1 MEIITYTNSFISAI
15 NFISLLA
22 VITNSEATSDTKVV
36 VASAPV
42 HPVKEGAILSVHCQI
57 NSLAANNY
65 VTISRQLD
73 GEESPQILTWGET
86 VLGNIGDNV
95 FLAIRQLN
103 DGSIIYFLSIVGVT
117 IRDQGKY
124 ICKVMPST
132 QDFVVG
138 WDSTFIKIQ
147 YFPRDPHPNCTPK
160 TQGLTV
166 YSGTPITLK
175 CTSQTAFPEVAL
187 TWRKGADRV
196 PESNVRSMKHN
207 GTSYTELRFRASLS
221 DNEAVFLCQLTSPAF
236 PNKVKSCHVGP
247 ITVLPNPNDPSNP
260 GKPGDRPLPTVR
272 LPPLFYPTKDPTS
285 INLYTD
291 SNIERDVADCKE
303 VCSSFSSPR
312 FFWIAATVVACAL
325 AFIFFIMGA
334 SLLWKYRQA
343 HAQQQTYYATSA
355 KPFPAH
361 PREYIYT
368 ELDSKRGI
376 PNTENIGSCVYMSL
390 ERRENHDNQTDLAR
404 VKSTKE

>member
-1 MEIITYTNSFISAI
+1 MCFIP
-15 NFISLLA
+15 LLA
-22 VITNSEATSDTKVV
+22 VIANSEATSETKV

-42 HPVKEGAILSVHCQI
+42 QPVKEGAILSVHCQI
-57 NSLAANNY
+57 SNLAANNY

-73 GEESPQILTWGET
+73 GEISPQIITWGET
-86 VLGNIGDNV
+86 VLGDIGDNV

-132 QDFVVG
+132 QDFVVAR
-138 WDSTFIKIQ
+138 DLTFIKIQ
-147 YFPRDPHPNCTPK
+147 YFPRDPNPLCTPK

-166 YSGTPITLK
+166 YSGTPITLN
-175 CTSQTAFPEVAL
+175 CTSQTAFPEVVL
-187 TWRKGADRV
+187 TWSRGADRV

-207 GTSYTELRFRASLS
+207 GVSYTELRFRASVS

-247 ITVLPNPNDPSNP
+247 ITVKPNPNDNFVPSNTDEA
-260 GKPGDRPLPTVR
+260 GDRFLPTVR
-272 LPPLFYPTKDPTS
+272 LPPLFYPTNDPTS
-285 INLYTD
+285 IDLYTD
-291 SNIERDVADCKE
+291 SNIVREVADCKE
-303 VCSSFSSPR
+303 VCSSFSSPK

-343 HAQQQTYYATSA
+343 HTQQQTYYATNA

-404 VKSTKE
+404 VKSAKE